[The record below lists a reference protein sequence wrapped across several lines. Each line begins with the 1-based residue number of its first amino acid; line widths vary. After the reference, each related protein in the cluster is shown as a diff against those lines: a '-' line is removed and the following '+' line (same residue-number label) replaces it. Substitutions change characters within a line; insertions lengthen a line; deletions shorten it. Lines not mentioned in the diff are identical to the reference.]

1 MNFYDQDCTFESVL
15 FVFEKLKSYINFS
28 DQDLRQLE
36 AEFLSLQS
44 ITLDY
49 KSEEALKEAAICHGG
64 EEHAVIYRIDV
75 LWYHLSIQKIP
86 GTSWTDHLEINVIST
101 RIRKGSIKVHEN
113 TTWKI
118 PAQTKAQAKIVTISR
133 L

>member
-1 MNFYDQDCTFESVL
+1 MNFYDQNCTFESVL
-15 FVFEKLKSYINFS
+15 FVFEKLKSYIIFS

-49 KSEEALKEAAICHGG
+49 KSEEALKEAAIYHGD

-86 GTSWTDHLEINVIST
+86 GTSWTGHLEINVIST
-101 RIRKGSIKVHEN
+101 RIRKGPREYN
-113 TTWKI
+113 
-118 PAQTKAQAKIVTISR
+118 
-133 L
+133 